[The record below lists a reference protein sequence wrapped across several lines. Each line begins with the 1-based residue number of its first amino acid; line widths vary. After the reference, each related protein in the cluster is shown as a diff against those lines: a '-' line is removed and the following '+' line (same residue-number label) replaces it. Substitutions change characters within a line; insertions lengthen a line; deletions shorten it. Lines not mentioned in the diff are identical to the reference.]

1 MHGLFYKNLDE
12 FFLAAFYDKTVST
25 EGISAV
31 GGLDIGDLCIGNAY
45 AALLNG
51 TSCVGAGWSKLC
63 LHEKC
68 KDVEIALCKISS
80 RKLYGRHVCGISA
93 ACKECMGCLACL
105 GGFLL
110 AVYQLGQLESSDLF
124 CLV

>member
-1 MHGLFYKNLDE
+1 MEASAMQATAERHPVVFVGAGPGDPELITCKGRRLLD
-12 FFLAAFYDKTVST
+12 AA
-25 EGISAV
+25 
-31 GGLDIGDLCIGNAY
+31 DLVVYAGSLVN
-45 AALLNG
+45 AALLDG

-105 GGFLL
+105 GSFLL
-110 AVYQLGQLESSDLF
+110 AVYQLGQLES
-124 CLV
+124 

>member
-51 TSCVGAGWSKLC
+51 V
-63 LHEKC
+63 LHI
-68 KDVEIALCKISS
+68 VL
-80 RKLYGRHVCGISA
+80 
-93 ACKECMGCLACL
+93 
-105 GGFLL
+105 
-110 AVYQLGQLESSDLF
+110 
-124 CLV
+124 